1 MNERKKGK
9 GLQIGILSMRKA
21 FDNDAW
27 EEYLYWQSVDK
38 KILDKINALIKDIE
52 RNGALK
58 GLGKPEALK
67 GDLSG
72 MYSRRINDKHRLV
85 YYIKENTLI
94 ILACKTHYK
103 DK

>member
-1 MNERKKGK
+1 
-9 GLQIGILSMRKA
+9 MRKV
-21 FDNDAW
+21 FCDNAW
-27 EEYLYWQSVDK
+27 EHYLYWQSHDK
-38 KILDKINALIKDIE
+38 KILEKINLLLKDIE

-67 GDLSG
+67 GDLSS

-85 YYIKENTLI
+85 YFTDEEHIFI
-94 ILACKTHYK
+94 VACKTHYK

>member
-1 MNERKKGK
+1 MK
-9 GLQIGILSMRKA
+9 KA

-27 EEYLYWQSVDK
+27 EEYLYWQSHDK
-38 KILDKINALIKDIE
+38 KILEKINALVKDIE

-72 MYSRRINDKHRLV
+72 MYSRRINDKHHLV
-85 YYIKENTLI
+85 YCIKENTII

>member
-1 MNERKKGK
+1 
-9 GLQIGILSMRKA
+9 MRKV
-21 FDNDAW
+21 FWDNAW
-27 EEYLYWQSVDK
+27 EQYLYWQSVDK
-38 KILDKINALIKDIE
+38 KILDKINTLIKDIE

-72 MYSRRINDKHRLV
+72 LYSRRINDKHRLV
-85 YYIKENTLI
+85 YFTDKEHI
-94 ILACKTHYK
+94 FIVACKTHYK

>member
-1 MNERKKGK
+1 
-9 GLQIGILSMRKA
+9 MRKV
-21 FDNDAW
+21 FWDNAW
-27 EEYLYWQSVDK
+27 EQYLYWQTFDK
-38 KILDKINALIKDIE
+38 KIFNKINTLIKDIE

-72 MYSRRINDKHRLV
+72 MYSRHINDKHRLV
-85 YYIKENTLI
+85 YFTDKEHI
-94 ILACKTHYK
+94 FIVACKTHYK